1 MEAKLLENHKRYLER
16 INFYKDFGY
25 DVEEERKFII
35 EKACPLYGGIL
46 EVGTGKGYFAIELAK
61 ERYNFTS
68 IDISDEEQGFA
79 RLNIKY
85 FGFEKYVDF
94 RIENAEGLSFKDC
107 SFDIIFSINTIHH
120 LIHPIK
126 AIDELIR
133 IVSFEGKIVLSDFNE
148 AGLEVVDKIHASEG
162 RKHEAGQTNLSE
174 IAIYLKS
181 KGFNVQKDKT
191 TFHNIV
197 IAYQQTI

>member
-16 INFYKDFGY
+16 MNFYKDFGY

-35 EKACPLYGGIL
+35 EKACPLYGDIL
-46 EVGTGKGYFAIELAK
+46 EVGTGKGYFTIELAK

-107 SFDIIFSINTIHH
+107 SFDIIFSINTMHH

-133 IVSFEGKIVLSDFNE
+133 IVSFEGKIVLSDFNK

-162 RKHEAGQTNLSE
+162 RKHEASQTNLSE
-174 IAIYLKS
+174 LATYLKS

-191 TFHNIV
+191 AFHNIIIV
-197 IAYQQTI
+197 YQQTI

>member
-1 MEAKLLENHKRYLER
+1 M
-16 INFYKDFGY
+16 
-25 DVEEERKFII
+25 
-35 EKACPLYGGIL
+35 
-46 EVGTGKGYFAIELAK
+46 
-61 ERYNFTS
+61 
-68 IDISDEEQGFA
+68 
-79 RLNIKY
+79 
-85 FGFEKYVDF
+85 
-94 RIENAEGLSFKDC
+94 
-107 SFDIIFSINTIHH
+107 HH

-133 IVSFEGKIVLSDFNE
+133 IVSFEGKIVLSDFNK

-181 KGFNVQKDKT
+181 KGFNVQKAKT
-191 TFHNIV
+191 AFHNII